1 MNMFEAL
8 YARQKQE
15 AEDKIYFSS
24 ATSQSGRRYSQDF
37 SPQTATIGRGG
48 FGFARACKAKKGGKE
63 TLVTKV
69 IDRTFV
75 QTWQVDGNGNL
86 LEAKIL
92 KKLSHPAIVDVKE
105 LFSSPYYFLIVM
117 DFCTGEQ
124 LWTLVNCNPAGL
136 PHPIS
141 CVIFKQVVE
150 AMKYMHEQGVTHNDI
165 KDENII
171 VEREDLRIK
180 IIDFGSAVEE
190 DGALTRIYCGSETYT
205 SPEVLAG
212 KRFARVPQEI
222 WSLGVL
228 LWVLVYGENPF
239 ENVVAAEECKLTFP
253 KRQEAVSEDCKT
265 LLSSIL
271 TKEVLARPSISELN
285 SSSWLQQPQPWRHLL
300 PKLLWES
307 NS

>member
-24 ATSQSGRRYSQDF
+24 AISQSGRRYSQDF
-37 SPQTATIGRGG
+37 SPQIATIGRGG
-48 FGFARACKAKKGGKE
+48 FGFVRACKAKKGGKE
-63 TLVTKV
+63 AIVTKV
-69 IDRTFV
+69 IDRTLV
-75 QTWQVDGNGNL
+75 QTWQVDENGDL

-92 KKLSHPAIVDVKE
+92 KKLSHPAVVDLIE
-105 LFSSPYYFLIVM
+105 LFSSPSYFLLLM
-117 DFCTGEQ
+117 DFCRGEQ
-124 LWTLVNCNPAGL
+124 LWTLVHCNPGGL
-136 PHPIS
+136 PQPIS
-141 CVIFKQVVE
+141 CVLFKQVVE
-150 AMKYMHEQGVTHNDI
+150 AVKYMHEQGVTHNDI

-271 TKEVLARPSISELN
+271 TKEVLARPSISELT
-285 SSSWLQQPQPWRHLL
+285 SSSWLQQPQPWCHLV
-300 PKLLWES
+300 PKLSWES